1 MLSFDHCEALEGVE
15 DLTGLMISLIPAL
28 LWGTLPLVSAKV
40 GGTPHHQVFGM
51 TIGALFF
58 SIALFFFMPPQLNA
72 TVITVSL
79 LSGLFWAVG
88 QFYQFAAMKI
98 LGVSKTMPLS
108 TGMQL
113 AGAALCGIFIFHEW
127 DSAFR
132 MIIGISALML
142 IVIGV
147 LLTSRE
153 RRSKGQYI
161 NSMFKGLVFLVI
173 STLGYIS
180 YLVILRSFQIDGW
193 SAILPQSIGM
203 IIGAVILSGKKVKML
218 HNRHTAFNIISG
230 LMWAGGNLALL
241 IATKLEGVAISFSMS
256 QIGTVLSTL
265 GGIFILGEK
274 KSRNQMVLLLI
285 GCAMIIFGGVLLGM
299 TKN

>member
-1 MLSFDHCEALEGVE
+1 MEG
-15 DLTGLMISLIPAL
+15 LTGLMISLIPAL

-58 SIALFFFMPPQLNA
+58 SMALFFFIPPQLNA
-72 TVITVSL
+72 AVISVSL

-113 AGAALCGIFIFHEW
+113 AGVALCGIFIFREW
-127 DSAFR
+127 DTAFR
-132 MIIGISALML
+132 MIIGLSALAL

-153 RRSKGQYI
+153 RRSKEK
-161 NSMFKGLVFLVI
+161 NTHPVFKGLVLLAV
-173 STLGYIS
+173 STFGYIS
-180 YLVILRSFQIDGW
+180 YLVILRLFRIDGW

-274 KSRNQMVLLLI
+274 KTKNQMVFLLI
-285 GCAMIIFGGVLLGM
+285 GCTMIIFGGVLLGK